1 MNLFDRVIHRTEAW
15 LESLDRERDAAGR
28 ARAAVG
34 PNDVLDVWM
43 DRLEAERRDT
53 VALLQQ
59 LRTLQHRRPL
69 LFNARPGHLR
79 MLKIPARRTA
89 ARKGA

>member
-1 MNLFDRVIHRTEAW
+1 MNLFDKVITRTEAW

-28 ARAAVG
+28 AKASVG
-34 PNDVLDVWM
+34 SNDVLNMWI

-53 VALLQQ
+53 VALLEQ

-69 LFNARPGHLR
+69 LFNTRPGHLR
-79 MLKIPARRTA
+79 MLKVQSPEK
-89 ARKGA
+89 ARKRA